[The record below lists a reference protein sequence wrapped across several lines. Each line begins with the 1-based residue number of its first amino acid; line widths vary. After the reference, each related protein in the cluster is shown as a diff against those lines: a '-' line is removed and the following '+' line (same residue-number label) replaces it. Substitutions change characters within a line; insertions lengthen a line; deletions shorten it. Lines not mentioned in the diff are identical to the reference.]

1 MVYCAKCGKE
11 LGENEKFCPSCG
23 EPVNGSVRTGEN
35 SGSNDKVMGILSYI
49 GILALIP
56 YFIKDQSTFVRY
68 HAVRGLNLF
77 LLELIAGVATSI
89 IALILPGLGSLLG
102 WIVSV
107 AGLVFSIIGIINVV
121 NAEQKDLP
129 LIGGIRFVKE

>member
-1 MVYCAKCGKE
+1 MAYCAKCGKE
-11 LGENEKFCPSCG
+11 LGADEKFCSSCG
-23 EPVNGSVRTGEN
+23 EPVEGSVRTGD
-35 SGSNDKVMGILSYI
+35 SSNDKVMGILSYI

-56 YFIKDQSTFVRY
+56 YFIKDQSSFVRY

-77 LLELIAGVATSI
+77 LLELIGGVATSL
-89 IALILPGLGSLLG
+89 IALVLPGVGSLLG

-121 NAEQKDLP
+121 NGEKKDLP
-129 LIGGIRFVKE
+129 LIGTIQFVKE